1 MDLVSLR
8 HLCDLCALELSP
20 EEEDS
25 LLQDLHKIS
34 REFDVLCDLPSIKE
48 IESRHRVFFRKD
60 VPLLTPKTASSLEN
74 SKDWKDPEL
83 NAFISLSE
91 AWGLTSFKEHLN
103 TANPALPLYGV
114 AVAVKDNIAVKDL
127 PLTNGSKIMKDFV
140 SPYDAFVIQKLRN
153 AGAWIMGKTNMDE
166 FAMGSSNE
174 FSAFGPAKNPHH
186 TAYVPGGS
194 SGGSA
199 VAVAAGICPMALGSD
214 TGGSIRQPASFC
226 GVVGI
231 RPSYG
236 LVSRFGLSAFCSSL
250 DQIGPLAKDV
260 DSAFKLLA
268 IISGHDARDNSSFH
282 LEYEQLPEKSE
293 AKAFGIIKELDEIP
307 MNAEVRSAYERLK
320 NELKKSYHMKEFSLA
335 HFKFALPAYHVICD
349 AEASTNL
356 ARYGGS
362 PFGEKADCSD
372 YHVMVSHTRSRL
384 LGTEVKRRI
393 ILGAF
398 FLATSNENDL
408 YHHAINAQKHI
419 RSEMESIFESVSFLL
434 SPSTP
439 DTAFKFGSKKDPM
452 AMYYSDIC
460 TIPSSLA
467 GLPSISIPF
476 GRSKENLPLG
486 MQIIGPK
493 FSEKSLHVIARKI
506 QELGFA

>member
-8 HLCDLCALELSP
+8 HLCDLCALELSL
-20 EEEDS
+20 EEEDT
-25 LLQDLHKIS
+25 LLQDLHKIAS
-34 REFDVLCDLPSIKE
+34 EFDALCDLPPIQE
-48 IESRHRVFFRKD
+48 IESRHRVYFRKD
-60 VPLLTPKTASSLEN
+60 IPMLSLETSSSQESTIEQKN
-74 SKDWKDPEL
+74 PEL
-83 NAFISLSE
+83 NAFISL
-91 AWGLTSFKEHLN
+91 AGTSGSIPFKEYLK
-103 TANPALPLYGV
+103 TVNPELPLYGI
-114 AVAVKDNIAVKDL
+114 AVAVKDNIAVKGL
-127 PLTNGSKIMKDFV
+127 PLTNGSKIMKDFIC
-140 SPYDAFVIQKLRN
+140 PYDAFVIQKLRD

-174 FSAFGPAKNPHH
+174 FSAFGPVKNPHH
-186 TAYVPGGS
+186 TSYVPGGS

-199 VAVAAGICPMALGSD
+199 VAVAAGICPLALGSD

-260 DSAFKLLA
+260 DSAFKLLT
-268 IISGHDARDNSSFH
+268 IISGHDPRDNSSFH
-282 LEYEQLPEKSE
+282 LEYAQLPEYSKP
-293 AKAFGIIKELDEIP
+293 KAFGIIKELDEIP

-320 NELKKSYHMKEFSLA
+320 KDLKKNYILKEFSLT
-335 HFKFALPAYHVICD
+335 HFKYALPAYHVICD

-362 PFGEKADCSD
+362 SLGERVECSD
-372 YHVMVSHTRSRL
+372 YRAMMSHNRSLL
-384 LGTEVKRRI
+384 LGAEVKRRM

-398 FLATSNENDL
+398 FLASSSKNDL

-467 GLPSISIPF
+467 GLPSVSIPF

-486 MQIIGPK
+486 MQIIGPR
-493 FSEKSLHVIARKI
+493 FSEKTLHVIARKI
-506 QELGFA
+506 EELGFV